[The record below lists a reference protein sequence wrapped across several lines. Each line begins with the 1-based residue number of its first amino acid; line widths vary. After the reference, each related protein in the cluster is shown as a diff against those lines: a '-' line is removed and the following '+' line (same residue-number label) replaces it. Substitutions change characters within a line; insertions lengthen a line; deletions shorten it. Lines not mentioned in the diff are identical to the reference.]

1 MITSI
6 LVTGEGSSDMGGSN
20 NGHSI
25 SSGASY
31 NLGPMALLAVRLLRN
46 ILPTWNEDYLD
57 FQSPTDWITC
67 ISGNELA
74 RQAKTVRKHRP
85 SKKLKKGF
93 IEHANRA
100 TTMAG
105 YAKDNGHQLAF
116 YFHDTDKSDFTDLH
130 QSITFGFVGVDGVR
144 GIPMIPKPTS
154 EAWLICGRKSDPYGH
169 CATLETQLS
178 GNDAASAQNAPK
190 KVLAQLLG
198 LEEGVEPTT
207 EQQYAEAE
215 LIDVTRIN
223 MPSYN
228 QFKTDLTTAIEG
240 VCGHGTAR
248 RL

>member
-31 NLGPMALLAVRLLRN
+31 NLGPMALLAVRLLQK
-46 ILPTWNEDYLD
+46 IIPDWNEDNID
-57 FQSPTDWITC
+57 FQSPNNWMTC

-74 RQAKTVRKHRP
+74 RQAKGVRKHRP
-85 SKKLKKGF
+85 STKLRKGF
-93 IEHANRA
+93 VEHANRA

-116 YFHDTDKSDFTDLH
+116 YFHDTDKCDFDDLH
-130 QSITFGFVGVDGVR
+130 QSIILGFNGVEGVH

-154 EAWLICGRKSDPYGH
+154 EAWLICGQKQDPYAH
-169 CATLETQLS
+169 CTALETELS
-178 GNDAASAQNAPK
+178 GNDAASDENAPK
-190 KVLAQLLG
+190 KVLARLLG
-198 LEEGVEPTT
+198 QEATT
-207 EQQYAEAE
+207 EQQYEMVTG
-215 LIDVTRIN
+215 IDITRID

>member
-20 NGHSI
+20 NGQST
-25 SSGASY
+25 STGEFY
-31 NLGPMALLAVRLLRN
+31 NLGPMALLAVRLLQK
-46 ILPTWNEDYLD
+46 IIPDWNEDNID
-57 FQSPTDWITC
+57 FQSPNNWITC

-74 RQAKTVRKHRP
+74 RQAKGVRKHRP
-85 SKKLKKGF
+85 STKLKKGF
-93 IEHANRA
+93 VEHANRA

-116 YFHDTDKSDFTDLH
+116 YFHDTDKCDFDDLH
-130 QSITFGFVGVDGVR
+130 QSIMLGFNGIEGVH

-154 EAWLICGRKSDPYGH
+154 EAWLICGQKQEPYAH
-169 CATLETQLS
+169 CTALETELS
-178 GNDAASAQNAPK
+178 GNDAASDENAPK
-190 KVLAQLLG
+190 KVLSRLLG
-198 LEEGVEPTT
+198 QEATT
-207 EQQYAEAE
+207 EQQYEMVTG
-215 LIDVTRIN
+215 IDITRID

-248 RL
+248 TL

>member
-6 LVTGEGSSDMGGSN
+6 LVTGEGSSDIGGSN

-31 NLGPMALLAVRLLRN
+31 NLGPMALLAVR
-46 ILPTWNEDYLD
+46 ILQKIIPDWNEDNID
-57 FQSPTDWITC
+57 FQSPNNWMTC

-74 RQAKTVRKHRP
+74 RQAKGVRKHRP
-85 SKKLKKGF
+85 STKLRKGF
-93 IEHANRA
+93 VEHANRA

-116 YFHDTDKSDFTDLH
+116 YFHDTDKCNFDDLH
-130 QSITFGFVGVDGVR
+130 QSIMLGFNGAEGVH

-154 EAWLICGRKSDPYGH
+154 EAWLICGQKQDPYAH
-169 CATLETQLS
+169 CTALETELS
-178 GNDAASAQNAPK
+178 GNDAASDENAPK
-190 KVLAQLLG
+190 KVLARLLG
-198 LEEGVEPTT
+198 QEATT
-207 EQQYAEAE
+207 EQQYEMVTG
-215 LIDVTRIN
+215 IDITRID

-248 RL
+248 TL

>member
-6 LVTGEGSSDMGGSN
+6 LVTGEGGSDMGGSN
-20 NGHSI
+20 NSHSI

-31 NLGPMALLAVRLLRN
+31 NLGPMALLAVRLLQK
-46 ILPTWNEDYLD
+46 IIPDWNEDNID
-57 FQSPTDWITC
+57 FQSPNNWITC

-74 RQAKTVRKHRP
+74 RQAKGVRKHRP
-85 SKKLKKGF
+85 STKLKKGF
-93 IEHANRA
+93 VEHANRA

-116 YFHDTDKSDFTDLH
+116 YFHDTDKCDFDDLH
-130 QSITFGFVGVDGVR
+130 QSIMLGFNGIEGVH

-154 EAWLICGRKSDPYGH
+154 EAWLICSQKQDPYAH
-169 CATLETQLS
+169 CTALEIELS
-178 GNDAASAQNAPK
+178 GNDAASDENAPK
-190 KVLAQLLG
+190 KVLARLLG
-198 LEEGVEPTT
+198 QEATT
-207 EQQYAEAE
+207 EQQYEMVAG
-215 LIDVTRIN
+215 IDITRID

-248 RL
+248 TL

>member
-31 NLGPMALLAVRLLRN
+31 NLGPMALLAVRLFQK
-46 ILPTWNEDYLD
+46 IIPDWNEDNID
-57 FQSPTDWITC
+57 FQSPNYWMTC

-74 RQAKTVRKHRP
+74 RQAKGVRKHRP
-85 SKKLKKGF
+85 STKLKKGF
-93 IEHANRA
+93 VEHANRA

-105 YAKDNGHQLAF
+105 YAKENGHQLAF
-116 YFHDTDKSDFTDLH
+116 YFHDTDKCDFDDLH
-130 QSITFGFVGVDGVR
+130 QSIILGFNGVEGVH

-154 EAWLICGRKSDPYGH
+154 EAWLICGQKQDPYAH
-169 CATLETQLS
+169 CTALETELS
-178 GNDAASAQNAPK
+178 GNDAASDENAPK
-190 KVLAQLLG
+190 KVLARLLG
-198 LEEGVEPTT
+198 QEATT
-207 EQQYAEAE
+207 EQQYEMVTG
-215 LIDVTRIN
+215 IDITRID

>member
-20 NGHSI
+20 NGQSI
-25 SSGASY
+25 STGEFY
-31 NLGPMALLAVRLLRN
+31 NLGPMALLAVRLLQK
-46 ILPTWNEDYLD
+46 IIPDWNEDNID
-57 FQSPTDWITC
+57 FQSPNNWITC

-74 RQAKTVRKHRP
+74 RQAKNVRKHRP
-85 SKKLKKGF
+85 STKLRKGF
-93 IEHANRA
+93 VEHANRA

-116 YFHDTDKSDFTDLH
+116 YFHDTDKCDFDDLH
-130 QSITFGFVGVDGVR
+130 QSIILGFKGVEGVH

-154 EAWLICGRKSDPYGH
+154 EAWLICGQKQDPYAH
-169 CATLETQLS
+169 CTALETELS
-178 GNDAASAQNAPK
+178 GNDAASDENAPK
-190 KVLAQLLG
+190 KVLARLLG
-198 LEEGVEPTT
+198 QEATT
-207 EQQYAEAE
+207 EQQYEMVTG
-215 LIDVTRIN
+215 IDITRID

-248 RL
+248 TL

>member
-6 LVTGEGSSDMGGSN
+6 LVTGEGGSDMGGSN
-20 NGHSI
+20 NSHSI

-31 NLGPMALLAVRLLRN
+31 NLGPMALLAVRLLQK
-46 ILPTWNEDYLD
+46 IIPDWNEDNID
-57 FQSPTDWITC
+57 FQSPNNWMTC

-74 RQAKTVRKHRP
+74 RQAKGVRKHRP
-85 SKKLKKGF
+85 STKLKKGF
-93 IEHANRA
+93 VEHANRA

-116 YFHDTDKSDFTDLH
+116 YFHDTDKCDFDDLH
-130 QSITFGFVGVDGVR
+130 QSIMLGFNGIEGVH

-154 EAWLICGRKSDPYGH
+154 EAWLICSQKQDPYAH
-169 CATLETQLS
+169 CTALEIELS
-178 GNDAASAQNAPK
+178 GNDAASDENAPK
-190 KVLAQLLG
+190 KVLARLLG
-198 LEEGVEPTT
+198 QEATT
-207 EQQYAEAE
+207 EQQYEMVAG
-215 LIDVTRIN
+215 IDITRID

-248 RL
+248 TL

>member
-6 LVTGEGSSDMGGSN
+6 LVTGEGGSDMGGSN
-20 NGHSI
+20 NSHSI

-31 NLGPMALLAVRLLRN
+31 NLGPMALLAVRLLQK
-46 ILPTWNEDYLD
+46 IIPDWNEDNID
-57 FQSPTDWITC
+57 FQSPNNWITC

-74 RQAKTVRKHRP
+74 RQAKGVRKHRP
-85 SKKLKKGF
+85 STKLKKGF
-93 IEHANRA
+93 VEHANRA

-116 YFHDTDKSDFTDLH
+116 YFHDTDKCDFDDLH
-130 QSITFGFVGVDGVR
+130 QSIMHVFNGNEGVH

-154 EAWLICGRKSDPYGH
+154 EAWLICSQKQDPYAH
-169 CATLETQLS
+169 CTALEIELS
-178 GNDAASAQNAPK
+178 GNDAASDENAPK
-190 KVLAQLLG
+190 KVLARLLG
-198 LEEGVEPTT
+198 QEATT
-207 EQQYAEAE
+207 EQQYEMVAG
-215 LIDVTRIN
+215 IDITRID

-248 RL
+248 TL

>member
-6 LVTGEGSSDMGGSN
+6 LVTGEGGSDMGGSN

-31 NLGPMALLAVRLLRN
+31 NLGPMALLAVRLLQKIIPDWNADN
-46 ILPTWNEDYLD
+46 ID
-57 FQSPTDWITC
+57 FQSPNNWITC

-74 RQAKTVRKHRP
+74 RQAKGVRKHRP
-85 SKKLKKGF
+85 STKLKKGF
-93 IEHANRA
+93 VEHANRA

-116 YFHDTDKSDFTDLH
+116 YFHDTDKCDFDDLH
-130 QSITFGFVGVDGVR
+130 QSIMLGFNGIEGVH

-154 EAWLICGRKSDPYGH
+154 EAWLICSQKQDPYAH
-169 CATLETQLS
+169 CTALETELS
-178 GNDAASAQNAPK
+178 GNDAASDENAPK
-190 KVLAQLLG
+190 KVLARLLG
-198 LEEGVEPTT
+198 QNATT
-207 EQQYAEAE
+207 EHQYEMVAG
-215 LIDVTRIN
+215 IDITRID

-248 RL
+248 TL

>member
-25 SSGASY
+25 SSRASY
-31 NLGPMALLAVRLLRN
+31 NLGPMALLAVRLLQK
-46 ILPTWNEDYLD
+46 IIPDWNEDNID
-57 FQSPTDWITC
+57 FQSPNNWMTC

-74 RQAKTVRKHRP
+74 RQAKGVRKHRP
-85 SKKLKKGF
+85 STKLRKGF
-93 IEHANRA
+93 VEHANRA

-116 YFHDTDKSDFTDLH
+116 YFHDTDKCDFDDLH
-130 QSITFGFVGVDGVR
+130 QSIILGFSGVEGVH

-154 EAWLICGRKSDPYGH
+154 EAWLICGQKQDPYAH
-169 CATLETQLS
+169 CTALETELS
-178 GNDAASAQNAPK
+178 GNDAASDENASK
-190 KVLAQLLG
+190 KVLARLLG
-198 LEEGVEPTT
+198 QEATT
-207 EQQYAEAE
+207 EQQYEMVTG
-215 LIDVTRIN
+215 IDITRID

>member
-31 NLGPMALLAVRLLRN
+31 NLGPMALLAVRLLQK
-46 ILPTWNEDYLD
+46 IIPDWNEDNID
-57 FQSPTDWITC
+57 FQSPNNWMTC

-74 RQAKTVRKHRP
+74 RQAKRVRKHRP
-85 SKKLKKGF
+85 STKLRKGF
-93 IEHANRA
+93 VEHANRA

-116 YFHDTDKSDFTDLH
+116 YFHDTDKCDFDDLH
-130 QSITFGFVGVDGVR
+130 QSIILGFNGVEGVH

-154 EAWLICGRKSDPYGH
+154 EAWLICGQKQDPYAH
-169 CATLETQLS
+169 CTALETELS
-178 GNDAASAQNAPK
+178 GNDAASDENAPK
-190 KVLAQLLG
+190 KVLARLLG
-198 LEEGVEPTT
+198 QEATT
-207 EQQYAEAE
+207 EQQYEMVTG
-215 LIDVTRIN
+215 IDITRID

>member
-130 QSITFGFVGVDGVR
+130 QSIMLGFNGIEGVH

-154 EAWLICGRKSDPYGH
+154 EAWLICGQKQDPYAH
-169 CATLETQLS
+169 CTALETELS
-178 GNDAASAQNAPK
+178 GNDAASDENAPK
-190 KVLAQLLG
+190 KVLARLLG
-198 LEEGVEPTT
+198 QEATT
-207 EQQYAEAE
+207 EQQYEMVTGME
-215 LIDVTRIN
+215 ITRID

-240 VCGHGTAR
+240 ICGHGTAR
-248 RL
+248 TL

>member
-46 ILPTWNEDYLD
+46 ILPTWNEEYLD
-57 FQSPTDWITC
+57 FQSPNNWMTC

-74 RQAKTVRKHRP
+74 NQTKTLSKYRP
-85 SKKLKKGF
+85 SKKIQKGYS
-93 IEHANRA
+93 EHANRA
-100 TTMAG
+100 FAMAN
-105 YAKDNGHQLAF
+105 YAQQHGHQLAI
-116 YFHDTDKSDFTDLH
+116 YFHDTDKGDFDALRDALRLGFSSVENV
-130 QSITFGFVGVDGVR
+130 QSV
-144 GIPMIPKPTS
+144 PMLPKPTS
-154 EAWLICGRKSDPYGH
+154 EAWLICGRKRDPYAH
-169 CATLETQLS
+169 CTALETQLS
-178 GNDAASAQNAPK
+178 GNDAASAHNAPK
-190 KVLAQLLG
+190 KVLGQLLG
-198 LEEGVEPTT
+198 LKAGAEPTT

-215 LIDVTRIN
+215 VVDIACIN

-248 RL
+248 TL

>member
-1 MITSI
+1 
-6 LVTGEGSSDMGGSN
+6 MGGSN

-31 NLGPMALLAVRLLRN
+31 NLGPMALLAVRLLQK
-46 ILPTWNEDYLD
+46 IIPDWNEDNID
-57 FQSPTDWITC
+57 FQSPNNWITC

-74 RQAKTVRKHRP
+74 RQAKGVRKHRP
-85 SKKLKKGF
+85 STKLKKGF
-93 IEHANRA
+93 VEHANRA

-116 YFHDTDKSDFTDLH
+116 YFHDTDKCDFDDLH
-130 QSITFGFVGVDGVR
+130 QSIMLGFNGIEGVH

-154 EAWLICGRKSDPYGH
+154 EAWLICSQKQDPYAH
-169 CATLETQLS
+169 CTALETELS
-178 GNDAASAQNAPK
+178 GNDAASDENAPK
-190 KVLAQLLG
+190 KVLARLL
-198 LEEGVEPTT
+198 EQDATT
-207 EQQYAEAE
+207 EQQYEIVAG
-215 LIDVTRIN
+215 IDITRID

-248 RL
+248 TL

>member
-20 NGHSI
+20 NGQSI
-25 SSGASY
+25 STGEFY
-31 NLGPMALLAVRLLRN
+31 NLGPMALLAVRLLQK
-46 ILPTWNEDYLD
+46 IIPDWNEDNID
-57 FQSPTDWITC
+57 FQSPNNWMTC

-74 RQAKTVRKHRP
+74 RQAKRVRKHRP

-93 IEHANRA
+93 VEHANRA

-116 YFHDTDKSDFTDLH
+116 YFHDTDRCDFDDLH
-130 QSITFGFVGVDGVR
+130 QSIMLGFNGIEGVH

-154 EAWLICGRKSDPYGH
+154 EAWLICGQKQDPYAH
-169 CATLETQLS
+169 CTALETELS
-178 GNDAASAQNAPK
+178 GNDSASDENAPK
-190 KVLAQLLG
+190 KILAQLLG
-198 LEEGVEPTT
+198 QEATT
-207 EQQYAEAE
+207 EQQYE
-215 LIDVTRIN
+215 LVNGIDVTRID

-228 QFKTDLTTAIEG
+228 QFKADLITAIED

-248 RL
+248 TL

>member
-20 NGHSI
+20 NGQPI
-25 SSGASY
+25 STGGSY
-31 NLGPMALLAVRLLRN
+31 NLGPMALLVVQLLQK
-46 ILPTWNEDYLD
+46 IMPDWNEDIMD
-57 FQSPTDWITC
+57 FELPNNWITC

-74 RQAKTVRKHRP
+74 RQAKGVRKHRP
-85 SKKLKKGF
+85 STKLKKGF
-93 IEHANRA
+93 VEHANRA

-105 YAKDNGHQLAF
+105 YAKDNGHQLVF
-116 YFHDTDKSDFTDLH
+116 YFHDADKCDFSGLH
-130 QSITFGFVGVDGVR
+130 QSVILGLNGTDGVH

-154 EAWLICGRKSDPYGH
+154 EAWLICGLKQDPYAH
-169 CATLETQLS
+169 CTALETQLS
-178 GNDAASAQNAPK
+178 GNDAASDNNAPK

-198 LEEGVEPTT
+198 YEATT
-207 EQQYAEAE
+207 DQQYE
-215 LIDVTRIN
+215 LVNGIDVTRIN

-248 RL
+248 TL

>member
-20 NGHSI
+20 NGQSI
-25 SSGASY
+25 STGEFY
-31 NLGPMALLAVRLLRN
+31 NLGPMALLAVRLLQK
-46 ILPTWNEDYLD
+46 IIPDWNEDNID
-57 FQSPTDWITC
+57 FQSPNNWMTC

-74 RQAKTVRKHRP
+74 RQAKRVRKHRP

-93 IEHANRA
+93 VEHANRA

-116 YFHDTDKSDFTDLH
+116 YFHDTDRCDFDDLH
-130 QSITFGFVGVDGVR
+130 QSIMLGFNGIEGVH

-154 EAWLICGRKSDPYGH
+154 EAWLICGQKQDPYAH
-169 CATLETQLS
+169 CTALETELS
-178 GNDAASAQNAPK
+178 GNDSASYENAPK

-198 LEEGVEPTT
+198 QEATT
-207 EQQYAEAE
+207 EQQYE
-215 LIDVTRIN
+215 LVNGIDVTRID

-228 QFKTDLTTAIEG
+228 QFKTDLITAIED

-248 RL
+248 TL